1 MLNKITRVIMYA
13 VIKTGGKQHKVS
25 LGDRLEIEKIDLSV
39 GDEVI
44 FDKVM
49 AFQDKNSGTKKSSAL
64 KIGTPYLEGAKVT
77 GEVIR
82 QEKQQK
88 IKIFKFRRRKHSAK
102 SQGHRQFFTEVEIKS
117 LSL

>member
-1 MLNKITRVIMYA
+1 MYA

-25 LGDRLEIEKIDLSV
+25 LGDHLEIEKLDLSV
-39 GDEVI
+39 GDEIV
-44 FDKVM
+44 FDQVM
-49 AFQDKNSGTKKSSAL
+49 AFMDEKSDPKKSGL

-77 GEVIR
+77 AEVT
-82 QEKQQK
+82 KQDKQPK

-102 SQGHRQFFTEVEIKS
+102 NQGHRQLFTEVKIKT

>member
-1 MLNKITRVIMYA
+1 MYA

-25 LGDRLEIEKIDLSV
+25 LGDRLQVEKLDLAV

-44 FDKVM
+44 FDKVI
-49 AFQDKNSGTKKSSAL
+49 AFQDKNSDSEKSNFKFGS
-64 KIGTPYLEGAKVT
+64 PYLDGAKVIA
-77 GEVIR
+77 EVIG
-82 QEKQQK
+82 QGKQSK

-102 SQGHRQFFTEVEIKS
+102 SQGHRQPFTEVEIKS

>member
-1 MLNKITRVIMYA
+1 MYA

-25 LGDRLEIEKIDLSV
+25 LGDRLEIEKLDLSV
-39 GDEVI
+39 GDKVI
-44 FDKVM
+44 FDQVM
-49 AFQDKNSGTKKSSAL
+49 AFQDKKSGSSDPVL
-64 KIGTPYLEGAKVT
+64 KIGTPYLNGATVT
-77 GEVIR
+77 GEVTK
-82 QEKQQK
+82 QEKHPK

>member
-1 MLNKITRVIMYA
+1 MYA

-25 LGDRLEIEKIDLSV
+25 LGDRIEIEKLNLSV
-39 GDEVI
+39 GDEVV
-44 FDKVM
+44 FEKVM
-49 AFQDKNSGTKKSSAL
+49 AFMDEESDSKRSPI

-77 GEVIR
+77 AEVT
-82 QEKQQK
+82 KQDKQPK

-102 SQGHRQFFTEVEIKS
+102 SQGHRQLFTEVEIKA